1 MLLFC
6 ADAPYAVGSLDET
19 PSPYLTMISIE
30 IQGTI
35 EPPPGQSSGPELA
48 DAKGACT
55 SQPLAFLCSP

>member
-6 ADAPYAVGSLDET
+6 AHAPYTVGSFEET
-19 PSPYLTMISIE
+19 LSPYLTIISFE

-35 EPPPGQSSGPELA
+35 ESPPVKLA